1 MSDTQANQG
10 AGGEFDLSQFYDV
23 FFEEAGDNLAN
34 MEALLLGLD
43 THSADDESLNAIF
56 RCAHSIKGGAATF
69 GFQDVADLTHVMET
83 LLDKLRRHELAVTTA
98 MIDTLLH
105 SGDVLRQ
112 LLALRQSG
120 GGDSLDCSELVIRIR
135 ALAQGDSAGAPVT
148 VVAQSAPVIEVPATV
163 TPATA
168 PVAAAPGAAG
178 FAAVSAAVATVPGE
192 RCLSIVIGPLE
203 DASAADHLAEL
214 FAEIPGLGG
223 IAPLD
228 AGQPDAQRMRRFEVH
243 TTADDSELLD
253 LFSFHVARE
262 QVQISMAGMPSVAP
276 VAAPAVKPEADFGFF
291 EPLPD
296 AEPRPASAPQASAP
310 ALAAVTA
317 LLAPLAVAATQAV
330 SPVAQASGAARPAAG
345 GSGALESATI
355 RVPIEKVDQLINLV
369 GELVIT
375 QAMLAQTGRDL
386 DGVIHQRMAT
396 GLTDLERNTRLLQE
410 AVMAI
415 RMIPMTAVFNRFPR
429 MLRDLAG
436 KLDKRIEL
444 HTIGEDTEL
453 DKGLI
458 EKITDPLTHLVRN
471 AADHGIELPAD
482 RLAAGKSEHG
492 TVTLTAAHEGG
503 SIVIE
508 VRDDGRG
515 LNRGKLLRKAAER
528 GLPVSD
534 QMSDQEVYGLIF
546 EPGFSTASEVTDVSG
561 RGVGM
566 DVVKRN
572 ITSLGGTV
580 EIDSTEGQGMRVSV
594 RLPLTLA
601 IMDGMSVGV
610 AAETYIVPLASV
622 VESIHL
628 SPSDVKSVG
637 GTGRVVEVR
646 NEYLPL
652 MQLDQLFDVPRTAEH
667 AGGIM
672 IVVEAEGARAA
683 LLVDELIGQHQVV
696 VKNLEANYRKVPGI
710 SGATILGDGHVALI
724 LDVSWLIRRARH

>member
-1 MSDTQANQG
+1 
-10 AGGEFDLSQFYDV
+10 
-23 FFEEAGDNLAN
+23 
-34 MEALLLGLD
+34 
-43 THSADDESLNAIF
+43 
-56 RCAHSIKGGAATF
+56 
-69 GFQDVADLTHVMET
+69 
-83 LLDKLRRHELAVTTA
+83 
-98 MIDTLLH
+98 
-105 SGDVLRQ
+105 
-112 LLALRQSG
+112 
-120 GGDSLDCSELVIRIR
+120 
-135 ALAQGDSAGAPVT
+135 
-148 VVAQSAPVIEVPATV
+148 
-163 TPATA
+163 
-168 PVAAAPGAAG
+168 
-178 FAAVSAAVATVPGE
+178 
-192 RCLSIVIGPLE
+192 
-203 DASAADHLAEL
+203 
-214 FAEIPGLGG
+214 
-223 IAPLD
+223 
-228 AGQPDAQRMRRFEVH
+228 
-243 TTADDSELLD
+243 
-253 LFSFHVARE
+253 
-262 QVQISMAGMPSVAP
+262 
-276 VAAPAVKPEADFGFF
+276 
-291 EPLPD
+291 
-296 AEPRPASAPQASAP
+296 
-310 ALAAVTA
+310 
-317 LLAPLAVAATQAV
+317 
-330 SPVAQASGAARPAAG
+330 
-345 GSGALESATI
+345 
-355 RVPIEKVDQLINLV
+355 
-369 GELVIT
+369 
-375 QAMLAQTGRDL
+375 
-386 DGVIHQRMAT
+386 
-396 GLTDLERNTRLLQE
+396 
-410 AVMAI
+410 
-415 RMIPMTAVFNRFPR
+415 MTAVFNRFPR

>member
-83 LLDKLRRHELAVTTA
+83 LLDKLRRHELVVTTT
-98 MIDTLLH
+98 MIDTLLE

-120 GGDSLDCSELVIRIR
+120 GGDSLDCSELVARIR
-135 ALAQGDSAGAPVT
+135 GLAHGDSAGAPVAA
-148 VVAQSAPVIEVPATV
+148 VVQPAPVIGVPAIVPPAAV
-163 TPATA
+163 TPAAA
-168 PVAAAPGAAG
+168 PVVAAP
-178 FAAVSAAVATVPGE
+178 AAVSAAVATVPGE
-192 RCLSIVIGPLE
+192 RCLSIAIGPLD

-214 FAEIPGLGG
+214 FAEIPGLGR

-262 QVQISMAGMPSVAP
+262 QVQISPAGMP
-276 VAAPAVKPEADFGFF
+276 VAAPAVAQDADFGFF
-291 EPLPD
+291 EPLPQAE
-296 AEPRPASAPQASAP
+296 AEPVNAPQVS
-310 ALAAVTA
+310 ALAQA
-317 LLAPLAVAATQAV
+317 LVAVAAPSAPLTASATLTV
-330 SPVAQASGAARPAAG
+330 SPGAQAAGAARPAGG

-492 TVTLTAAHEGG
+492 TVTLAAAHEGG

-528 GLPVSD
+528 GLAVSD

-601 IMDGMSVGV
+601 IMDGRSVGV

-628 SPSDVKSVG
+628 SPSDVKLVG

-652 MQLDQLFDVPRTAEH
+652 MQLDQLFDVPRAAEH